1 MAFLR
6 FTRDKRGYEST
17 FLLQNLRCDRKTR
30 SRVLY
35 WFRTPPDVKVGRA
48 VLDEE
53 AIRLIEDANPG
64 IDIDWANVLQAKP
77 PPRIDPRARPGR
89 RRDKRPESAQAER
102 GGKRP
107 AKPSAAPPELSTL
120 DESPAEAATD
130 ADPPPPPSRVHP
142 VEQCIGKEGLAR
154 LQARYA
160 ELLTRISDQVTEP
173 GQRDARRAEAAAL
186 DPDSW
191 VTAGEAVT
199 GIEGFET
206 RVSELRAKLGRRRR
220 SRRGG
225 RRRGGPARSPAPEGT
240 AATAEQGGPDS
251 PSTTVTKPG
260 FEPSESE

>member
-1 MAFLR
+1 MFCR
-6 FTRDKRGYEST
+6 PSRRRGS
-17 FLLQNLRCDRKTR
+17 
-30 SRVLY
+30 
-35 WFRTPPDVKVGRA
+35 
-48 VLDEE
+48 
-53 AIRLIEDANPG
+53 I
-64 IDIDWANVLQAKP
+64 
-77 PPRIDPRARPGR
+77 RARDRGDAAISARSLLRLSAAASGR
-89 RRDKRPESAQAER
+89 RSPVPRPPSSR
-102 GGKRP
+102 RWTNHRP
-107 AKPSAAPPELSTL
+107 RRL
-120 DESPAEAATD
+120 
-130 ADPPPPPSRVHP
+130 PPPPPSRVHP